1 MGTKQNR
8 IQIYKK
14 LAIFI
19 FIFLYKY
26 FKIYI
31 HVNAIS

>member
-1 MGTKQNR
+1 MGTKQNG
-8 IQIYKK
+8 IQNIKR

-19 FIFLYKY
+19 CIFLCKY

>member
-1 MGTKQNR
+1 MGTKQNG
-8 IQIYKK
+8 IQNIKR

-19 FIFLYKY
+19 FLCKY